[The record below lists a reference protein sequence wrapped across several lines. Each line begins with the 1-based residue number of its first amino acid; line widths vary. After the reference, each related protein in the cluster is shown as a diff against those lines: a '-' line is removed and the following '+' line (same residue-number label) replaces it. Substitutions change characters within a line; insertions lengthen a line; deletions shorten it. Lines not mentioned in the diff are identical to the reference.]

1 GLRAGDGGD
10 PHERRRRS
18 AARAEP
24 LALWQRRVGLHRKR
38 RRGALRDGKR
48 ERRNGWRERRRPG
61 AARAVQ
67 LWRLERIEV
76 RGRRHHRPRLDRVLD
91 EIEEDNNE
99 GKQES
104 GHHRDV
110 VGLSSRAAKTAQRR
124 PPAGIR
130 AYGEAGTVK
139 SARAK
144 PREAFTPKRIRAFAT

>member
-91 EIEEDNNE
+91 EVEEDDNE
-99 GKQES
+99 VEQGSRHQL
-104 GHHRDV
+104 DV
-110 VGLSSRAAKTAQRR
+110 VGSGLSFFLLSTDCSQAKINIR
-124 PPAGIR
+124 PKKWIVIEFSITPAD
-130 AYGEAGTVK
+130 
-139 SARAK
+139 
-144 PREAFTPKRIRAFAT
+144 